1 MTAAAGTVFF
11 LPGLGFDAAAAAPI
25 ADALDSLAGARLRV
39 VGIDLPGHG
48 GSPDAPNGS
57 VSALADRAL
66 QVIEAEADGGPFVI
80 AAHSMG
86 GKVAAIVTH
95 RILSGDA
102 NVFGLAG
109 LVLLAPSPPTPEPMA
124 DDKRAEMLGWAG
136 NGLISEEHAIEFVA
150 QNVANPLSDDDER
163 AAIAQVRLMSPLAW
177 RRWLSDGSTEDVSE
191 ELGSID
197 LPVVVLAG
205 EDDDDLGASAQ
216 PRLVAELYPRAR
228 VVALAETGHLLPY
241 ERPAEV
247 AAEIVRLW
255 DATVSV
261 SPQLTPE
268 WGRLVAS
275 DRTAPEARGFLARRL
290 IADDP
295 DYRPRALSATQLAT
309 LRALADRLVPQPED
323 RRIDLAA
330 RVDDDLASGRGDGWR
345 NAGQPDDASAY
356 RLGLDD
362 LAALWPDDS
371 DDQNATAEQNALI
384 AGLISGELNDH
395 EALGGDDWN
404 GAMRQHWFD
413 DVRADLTRIWLAHP
427 ASLARVGYD
436 GFATSGAAT
445 GDAGYVAVA
454 AGQRDPWEPAE
465 LGSVAS
471 EDDDYDEDDGER
483 DEPAANNTRTVE
495 ENPAWI

>member
-1 MTAAAGTVFF
+1 MTAAEGTVFF

-25 ADALDSLAGARLRV
+25 ADALDALASSRLRV

-48 GSPDAPNGS
+48 ESPDAPNGS
-57 VSALADRAL
+57 VAALADRAV

-86 GKVAAIVTH
+86 GKVAAVVTH

-124 DDKRAEMLGWAG
+124 DDKRAEMLGWAE
-136 NGLISEEHAIEFVA
+136 NGLISEEHAVEFVA
-150 QNVANPLSDDDER
+150 QNVATALGDDDER

-177 RRWLSDGSTEDVSE
+177 RRWLSEGSVEDVSDAVR
-191 ELGSID
+191 SID
-197 LPVVVLAG
+197 LPVVIVAG

-216 PRLVAELYPRAR
+216 PRLIAELYPRAR
-228 VVALAETGHLLPY
+228 IVALAETGHLLPY

-255 DATVSV
+255 DATVSA

-295 DYRPRALSATQLAT
+295 GYRPRALSVAQLDT

-330 RVDDDLASGRGDGWR
+330 RVDDDLAAGRGDGWR
-345 NAGQPDDASAY
+345 NAGQPPDASAY

-371 DDQNATAEQNALI
+371 DEQNAAAERDALI
-384 AGLISGELNDH
+384 AGIVSGELNDH

-404 GAMRQHWFD
+404 GEMRQHWLD

-445 GDAGYVAVA
+445 GDAGYVDLA
-454 AGQRDPWEPAE
+454 AGRRDPWEPAE

-471 EDDDYDEDDGER
+471 DDDEYAADD
-483 DEPAANNTRTVE
+483 DPTPNSTRTVE